1 MRLSSIYPRIPSL
14 VFVLFAG
21 TTPALTGCAQYG
33 KSGASLTIPAGHDM
47 FVTRPD
53 GRTYFYL
60 GGSGSE
66 TIPQGFFGCTPRGDA
81 CLPSDPVDRPVKV
94 VFEGVAVDIQALE
107 PSALDNS
114 PCKWVSDDDK
124 FGTHCADGVGHFSS
138 TTPEFPSEPED
149 SDTIVLRTADLSFD
163 AIGDVRSIPIE
174 LVALSLR
181 SVKPIE
187 IGYGAGQITQ
197 RFHLRVTAP
206 HGDARTGT
214 MVVSRTAESAGTYFS
229 RLPVA
234 MAIEFLNAAPD
245 GPAAVGS
252 VALDLDFV
260 GAEVPWEYVPEPP
273 AQRY

>member
-1 MRLSSIYPRIPSL
+1 MKLSPFYLRWPRLAL
-14 VFVLFAG
+14 VLFVG
-21 TTPALTGCAQYG
+21 TALTLLGCAQYG
-33 KSGASLTIPAGHDM
+33 KKATSLTIPAGHDM

-60 GGSGSE
+60 GGSGGE
-66 TIPQGFFGCTPRGDA
+66 TIPQGFFGCAPRGET
-81 CLPSDPVDRPVKV
+81 CLPSDPIDQPVRV

-107 PSALDNS
+107 PSVLDNS

-163 AIGDVRSIPIE
+163 SIGDVRSIPIE

-181 SVKPIE
+181 SVEPIE
-187 IGYGAGQITQ
+187 IGYGAGQVTQ
-197 RFHLRVTAP
+197 RFDVRVTGP
-206 HGDARTGT
+206 QGPARTGT
-214 MVVSRTAESAGTYFS
+214 MVVSRTEESAGTYFS

-234 MAIEFLNAAPD
+234 MEIEFSNTAPD
-245 GPAAVGS
+245 GPAAVGTVS
-252 VALDLDFV
+252 LDLDFV

-273 AQRY
+273 ANRY